1 LKFLSTFAANGYQIG
16 DKPAKWQQV
25 SASQSARRSPWSQKG
40 GGVTH
45 AASTT
50 FSTSSLR
57 TQCERRDPYRG
68 VRLLGRMGNA
78 LRKTMACGYGPLLVA
93 GATERVAHLILP
105 VVPMCRIPT
114 GIALTPKSERSSM
127 PSRTH
132 KRGVSR
138 SSRTLG
144 AGCDGRGVS
153 ADERQCR
160 GRRSR
165 MVLAP
170 RRWR

>member
-1 LKFLSTFAANGYQIG
+1 MRSGWIAWKTRAPRAARMRTF
-16 DKPAKWQQV
+16 V
-25 SASQSARRSPWSQKG
+25 
-40 GGVTH
+40 
-45 AASTT
+45 
-50 FSTSSLR
+50 SLR
-57 TQCERRDPYRG
+57 CHAPLQAGHDSIPETFVLKREASGILGRPVQPRDDDGERRAMTTQAD
-68 VRLLGRMGNA
+68 
-78 LRKTMACGYGPLLVA
+78 
-93 GATERVAHLILP
+93 LP

-144 AGCDGRGVS
+144 AGCDGRKVS
-153 ADERQCR
+153 KRDLRADERCLC

-170 RRWR
+170 RRWRQVRKDAFRVLRVTVARKPGHRGDYV